1 MRRSLLALAALTAV
15 LLTACTQWDA
25 QEPVIGIVDTDHEES
40 TEPTEKNSENSVTNP
55 PATPSKE
62 MEETMSR
69 VSVRVQTEQYDAT
82 DDDGALL
89 CTVRLSVPTVTV
101 EGRDAAQSAIQAVLD
116 QMADQRR
123 TEAEQVTELAR
134 TDRPAMEQY
143 TTFQGYGVTDSLDLG
158 RLDSRTI
165 NLLWTTS
172 DNTGGAHGNTMTTA
186 FVFDAETGERLSLLD
201 VAINTDALSMQLE
214 EQVLQQMEQAPE
226 QYFPEAQQWVP
237 QLLEDGF
244 WYFSE
249 DGVVLL
255 SNPGVLA
262 PYGAGTLEF
271 TATYEALTGL
281 LDERW
286 IPDPAADSQGEPQI
300 ALTADDGAPAPMETV
315 QADTSGAEMVLWT
328 DGVLEDFR
336 IWRVTSSDGV
346 TWYRGGCCYAA
357 DRLEDGQAVG
367 LTAMLPDVM
376 TNVMISY
383 TVDGETVYRGIGE
396 SGKDGSVF
404 FLELDTVID

>member
-1 MRRSLLALAALTAV
+1 
-15 LLTACTQWDA
+15 
-25 QEPVIGIVDTDHEES
+25 
-40 TEPTEKNSENSVTNP
+40 
-55 PATPSKE
+55 
-62 MEETMSR
+62 
-69 VSVRVQTEQYDAT
+69 
-82 DDDGALL
+82 
-89 CTVRLSVPTVTV
+89 
-101 EGRDAAQSAIQAVLD
+101 
-116 QMADQRR
+116 
-123 TEAEQVTELAR
+123 
-134 TDRPAMEQY
+134 
-143 TTFQGYGVTDSLDLG
+143 
-158 RLDSRTI
+158 
-165 NLLWTTS
+165 
-172 DNTGGAHGNTMTTA
+172 MTTA
-186 FVFDAETGERLSLLD
+186 FAFDAETGERLSLSD
-201 VAINTDALSMQLE
+201 VAINADALSMQLE

-226 QYFPEAQQWVP
+226 QYFSEAQQWVP
-237 QLLEDGF
+237 QLLEDGC

-262 PYGAGTLEF
+262 PYSAGTLKF

-300 ALTADDGAPAPMETV
+300 ALTADDGAPAPTETV

-383 TVDGETVYRGIGE
+383 TADGETVYRGIGE

>member
-1 MRRSLLALAALTAV
+1 MRRSLLALTALLSV
-15 LLTACTQWDA
+15 LLTACTPWDNPKT
-25 QEPVIGIVDTDHEES
+25 ETSGMNTDGEETTES
-40 TEPTEKNSENSVTNP
+40 TEKNFENSVTNP
-55 PATPSKE
+55 PVTPSKE
-62 MEETMSR
+62 LEETMPK

-89 CTVRLSVPTVTV
+89 CTVRLAAPNVTV
-101 EGRDAAQSAIQAVLD
+101 EGREAAQSAIQAVLD
-116 QMADQRR
+116 QTADQRR
-123 TEAEQVTELAR
+123 TEAEQITELAR
-134 TDRPAMEQY
+134 SDRPNVEQY

-158 RLDSRTI
+158 RLDGRTV

-172 DNTGGAHGNTMTTA
+172 DNTGGAHGNSVTTA
-186 FVFDAETGERLSLLD
+186 FVFDAETGERLSLSD
-201 VAINTDALSMQLE
+201 VAVNADALSMQLE
-214 EQVLQQMEQAPE
+214 EQVLQQMAQAPE

-237 QLLEDGF
+237 QLLEDGC
-244 WYFSE
+244 WYFSAE
-249 DGVVLL
+249 GLVLL

-271 TATYEALTGL
+271 TATYAALTGL

-286 IPDPAADSQGEPQI
+286 NPDPAADSQGEPQV
-300 ALTADDGAPAPMETV
+300 ALTADDGAPVPTETV
-315 QADTSGAEMVLWT
+315 QADDFGAEMVLWT

-383 TVDGETVYRGIGE
+383 TTGGETVYRGIGE

-404 FLELDTVID
+404 FLELDTVVD